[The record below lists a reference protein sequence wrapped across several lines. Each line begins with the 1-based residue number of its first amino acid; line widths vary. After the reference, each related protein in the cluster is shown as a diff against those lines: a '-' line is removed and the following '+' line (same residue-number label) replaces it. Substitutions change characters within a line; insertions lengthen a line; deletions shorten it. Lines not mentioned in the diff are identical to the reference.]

1 MWRPGDELPTPTFP
15 DEATNRELVGAPA
28 VIVKGTLL
36 PVMSSIENL
45 LAPPLAESFAVNC
58 QSLAGKPAAVDVSSN
73 LIRVL
78 FSLSRIVSKPKL
90 SLLTQSRP
98 TQRLPWIITSS
109 ASTMSG
115 VRSREKR

>member
-1 MWRPGDELPTPTFP
+1 MWSPGDELPKPTFP
-15 DEATNRELVGAPA
+15 DEATNNELVGAPA
-28 VIVKGTLL
+28 VTVKGTLL

-58 QSLAGKPAAVDVSSN
+58 QSLAGKPADVDVSSN

-90 SLLTQSRP
+90 SLLTQSSP
-98 TQRLPWIITSS
+98 MQALPCMITSS
-109 ASTMSG
+109 G
-115 VRSREKR
+115 VTTS